1 MAVQLSAAASATVT
15 IPLTKTHRGGA
26 TAADYSGVPSNVTFT
41 AGQTRRTFTV
51 TATDDADKDGG
62 ESVQLG
68 FGTLPGGYAPGA
80 RRTATVTLVDDD
92 ATLIVNFG
100 TERHTTVKVLES
112 DTVWHRFI
120 FSLSTSRYGPPNG
133 NPQQPVTIP
142 LVVTHRGGATP
153 ADYEVRGRRTLT
165 SVTFGVG
172 ESVTSFSMRAIPDGK
187 RETGEGLRLDFGR
200 LPAGVRQGDWGPY
213 ETIAFVDQVLPGYTV
228 LFGAESYTATE
239 GGAPARVS
247 IHLSEPV
254 EIEPLVVRLVVTHVG
269 ATAADYTGIPKS
281 VRFGV
286 GEQTQ
291 TITVK
296 ATDDTDDDDGESV
309 TLSFVND
316 PNGRVRVRTGPAS
329 ATVALADNDGP
340 RRVTVSFGAVTY
352 TATEGGADATVRV
365 ELDAAPGRSVTVP
378 LTKAHL
384 GNATAADYSGIPM
397 NVTFAANQTS
407 RTFAVMAT
415 AGDGSDGGESVSIG
429 FGTLP
434 EGVFAGSPAATT
446 VTLADGGEQRL
457 VVNFGSSRGHTVQV
471 REGARRLRLNV
482 LLDSSPRRPVTIPLV
497 VTHVGGATEA
507 DYAAIPESVT
517 FAAGQTSAH
526 YYVRALPDEEDET
539 GEGLQL
545 DFGPLPPGV
554 RKGTWGPYETIDFLD
569 PAPAANL
576 SVSRTV
582 VTMGFPW
589 ALDGGST
596 PSPRDFVVSVEAPG
610 GGKAMAPVAAVAV
623 EGSDVFLQLA
633 RPVAPDDTVTLS
645 YLADAMH
652 PIRDE
657 AGSPAAPLTDAP
669 VRNQTPASGLL
680 PFSVPDRGGFSV
692 TSQDAEPMLRV
703 GYGQVETDAGMTPPA
718 GLAIF
723 SSRVNGILVSEAGV
737 PASAAVL
744 EGRIFAET
752 DGPVR
757 TGLAMANPNDA
768 ARATIEFFFTNSDGI
783 DSGHGTFTLGP
794 REQIAQFLDEAP
806 FNGGSEMW
814 GTFTFTAD
822 LPVAVIA
829 LRGFVNERSEF
840 LMTTLPVAPI
850 AVPTTGTVYFPLF
863 ADGGGWTTQV
873 ILVNP
878 THAPIRGSVQFFGS
892 GSQTE
897 AAGAATLTLADGRS
911 GSAFTYAIPPRSAT
925 RLRTSNPAGPLEVG
939 SVRAVPDPGQPAP
952 SGVSIFTFQ
961 KDGTTV
967 SEAGVPASTSGA
979 AFRVYVEASGTPG
992 QPHSVRSGIALT
1004 NTSDAPTTVSLELT
1018 ALDGTA
1024 TGLTESGTL
1033 PASGQSTRFIDEI
1046 FPTLRTP
1053 FSGILRIASPP
1064 ISPFHS
1070 RANLAVAAFRQT
1082 TNERGDVVVTAT
1094 APSEDDSA
1102 TTAAGLFFPLFVD
1115 SGGWTTQFI
1124 LFSRL
1129 PGPDRVRGDPVHGAG
1144 RTAPG
1149 AVRSPDGAAT
1159 ESVKTPISGNASTRR
1174 QGATLRHCDGRRQ

>member
-1 MAVQLSAAASATVT
+1 MAVRLSAAASATVT

-51 TATDDADKDGG
+51 TATDDADTDGG

-100 TERHTTVKVLES
+100 TERHTTVKVRES

-172 ESVTSFSMRAIPDGK
+172 ESVTSFSMRAIPDGR

-200 LPAGVRQGDWGPY
+200 LPAGVRAGTWGPY
-213 ETIAFVDQVLPGYTV
+213 ETIEFVDQELPRVTAS
-228 LFGAESYTATE
+228 FGAESYTATE

-329 ATVALADNDGP
+329 ATVALADNDGL

-482 LLDSSPRRPVTIPLV
+482 LLDSSPRRPLTIPLV

-569 PAPAANL
+569 PAPDGEP
-576 SVSRTV
+576 VGVR
-582 VTMGFPW
+582 
-589 ALDGGST
+589 DGGDGGL
-596 PSPRDFVVSVEAPG
+596 PRGARWGLDPVATGLRRVGGGAGRREGHGAGGGRRGRGVRRVPATGAPG
-610 GGKAMAPVAAVAV
+610 GAGRYGDA
-623 EGSDVFLQLA
+623 ELSGRRD
-633 RPVAPDDTVTLS
+633 APD
-645 YLADAMH
+645 
-652 PIRDE
+652 
-657 AGSPAAPLTDAP
+657 
-669 VRNQTPASGLL
+669 
-680 PFSVPDRGGFSV
+680 
-692 TSQDAEPMLRV
+692 
-703 GYGQVETDAGMTPPA
+703 
-718 GLAIF
+718 
-723 SSRVNGILVSEAGV
+723 
-737 PASAAVL
+737 
-744 EGRIFAET
+744 
-752 DGPVR
+752 
-757 TGLAMANPNDA
+757 
-768 ARATIEFFFTNSDGI
+768 
-783 DSGHGTFTLGP
+783 P
-794 REQIAQFLDEAP
+794 R
-806 FNGGSEMW
+806 
-814 GTFTFTAD
+814 
-822 LPVAVIA
+822 
-829 LRGFVNERSEF
+829 
-840 LMTTLPVAPI
+840 
-850 AVPTTGTVYFPLF
+850 
-863 ADGGGWTTQV
+863 
-873 ILVNP
+873 
-878 THAPIRGSVQFFGS
+878 
-892 GSQTE
+892 
-897 AAGAATLTLADGRS
+897 
-911 GSAFTYAIPPRSAT
+911 
-925 RLRTSNPAGPLEVG
+925 
-939 SVRAVPDPGQPAP
+939 
-952 SGVSIFTFQ
+952 
-961 KDGTTV
+961 
-967 SEAGVPASTSGA
+967 
-979 AFRVYVEASGTPG
+979 
-992 QPHSVRSGIALT
+992 
-1004 NTSDAPTTVSLELT
+1004 
-1018 ALDGTA
+1018 
-1024 TGLTESGTL
+1024 
-1033 PASGQSTRFIDEI
+1033 
-1046 FPTLRTP
+1046 
-1053 FSGILRIASPP
+1053 
-1064 ISPFHS
+1064 
-1070 RANLAVAAFRQT
+1070 
-1082 TNERGDVVVTAT
+1082 
-1094 APSEDDSA
+1094 
-1102 TTAAGLFFPLFVD
+1102 
-1115 SGGWTTQFI
+1115 
-1124 LFSRL
+1124 
-1129 PGPDRVRGDPVHGAG
+1129 
-1144 RTAPG
+1144 
-1149 AVRSPDGAAT
+1149 
-1159 ESVKTPISGNASTRR
+1159 
-1174 QGATLRHCDGRRQ
+1174 